1 MTQTR
6 TAMTR
11 RGAATMDEGSGIGG
25 RADDLAARYEAA
37 AKPVLV
43 LIFLI
48 TVMMPV
54 FFFVGP
60 VRLTFLRLFLMIMLI
75 PLLLRMATGRHGGFL
90 LPDFLVLF
98 YPVWTLISILLL
110 GQTGRVTL
118 LLGEGIDII
127 GGYLLARVY
136 IRSVQDFVYF
146 VKCYLMMLLIIIP
159 FAMYESLTR
168 TMPISLFFDRIPG
181 FGVHPN
187 VNYEPRMGLFR
198 AQVMFEHP
206 ILYGVFCSAGVS
218 LAWMGLLAVG
228 ADKVKRAIWT
238 GIAFMAGFFSL
249 STGALLAMSI
259 QFMLWAWEAATW
271 MVEKRWRLLI
281 LLTAVFY
288 LIIDM
293 LSNRTPVTIFI
304 SLATFNTGS
313 SWNRVLIWEYGSA
326 SVWRNPIFGIG
337 FSWWERPLWMKGSID
352 NFWLLISMR
361 YGIPAFLILAG
372 AFFINILRVGRM
384 DFRTQPAL
392 HACQRAYLMAIIAVS
407 VALCTVHIW
416 GDLLSFMM
424 FFLGAGVWMYT
435 SDADQSGG
443 APAEGDDED
452 ERRGRRGPSRISRS
466 GKPPRGSGPTRKNDT
481 RADRE
486 GRNLP
491 TSRPPVKRKDLGTTP
506 TRRHRS

>member
-6 TAMTR
+6 TSMTR
-11 RGAATMDEGSGIGG
+11 RSATVDGTSLAE
-25 RADDLAARYEAA
+25 RTDDLAARYEAA
-37 AKPVLV
+37 AKPILV

-48 TVMMPV
+48 TVLMPV
-54 FFFVGP
+54 FFFVGS
-60 VRLTFLRLFLMIMLI
+60 VRLTFLRFFLIIMLV
-75 PLLLRMATGRHGGFL
+75 PLLARMATGRHGGFL
-90 LPDFLVLF
+90 FPDFLVMF
-98 YPVWTLISILLL
+98 YPVWTIIALTLL
-110 GQTGRVTL
+110 GQTGRLTL

-136 IRSVQDFVYF
+136 IRSVEDFVYF
-146 VKCYLMMLLIIIP
+146 VKSYLLILLFIIP
-159 FAMYESLTR
+159 LALYESLTR
-168 TMPISLFFDRIPG
+168 TMLLSLVFDAIPG
-181 FGVHPN
+181 LSVHPN
-187 VNYEPRMGLFR
+187 VFYDPRMGLFR

-218 LAWMGLLAVG
+218 LAWIGLQAVG
-228 ADKVKRAIWT
+228 MDRVKRGLWT
-238 GIAFMAGFFSL
+238 VVAFMAGFFSL

-288 LIIDM
+288 VAIDM

-304 SLATFNTGS
+304 SIATFNTGS
-313 SWNRVLIWEYGSA
+313 SWNRVLIWEFGSA
-326 SVWRNPIFGIG
+326 TVWRNPIFGIG
-337 FSWWERPLWMKGSID
+337 FSWWERPIWMKGSID

-372 AFFINILRVGRM
+372 AFLINILRVGRM
-384 DFRTQPAL
+384 EFRDRPAL
-392 HACQRAYLMAIIAVS
+392 HACQRAYLMAVISVS

-416 GDLLSFMM
+416 GDLLSFLM
-424 FFLGAGVWMYT
+424 FFVGSGVWMYT
-435 SDADQSGG
+435 SGLDQHDEATADG
-443 APAEGDDED
+443 EGEARA
-452 ERRGRRGPSRISRS
+452 ERRGPRRISRS
-466 GKPPRGSGPTRKNDT
+466 GQPPRGSGPKRRTDK

-486 GRNLP
+486 GRDLP
-491 TSRPPVKRKDLGTTP
+491 TSRPPVKRKEPGATP